1 MTKQKAE
8 TIIVNKKEYEALLH
22 NFQVAK
28 EYLQGKAEGF
38 DSADELIESLK

>member
-1 MTKQKAE
+1 MKKITLQ
-8 TIIVNKKEYEALLH
+8 INKKEYEALLH